1 MNDLKTSLH
10 HTEST
15 KLDWKPLIE
24 KGVNTS
30 GIFVK
35 VLRFDETIQRAP
47 VIMLK
52 FEPGAK
58 YPAHNHPAGEEVFVL
73 EGEVKFGN
81 KILAAG
87 DYLYTPPG
95 GIHAVWSKTGCVM
108 LLIIPEEVEI
118 LKDKE

>member
-1 MNDLKTSLH
+1 MSYTETLLQ
-10 HTEST
+10 HTQST
-15 KLDWKPLIE
+15 KLEWKPLVE
-24 KGVNTS
+24 MGVNTS

-35 VLRFDETIQRAP
+35 VLRFDESTKRAP
-47 VIMLK
+47 AIMLK

-73 EGEVKFGN
+73 EGEVKFGKN
-81 KILAAG
+81 NLSAG

-95 GIHAVWSKTGCVM
+95 GAHAVWSKIGCVM

-118 LKDKE
+118 LRDTE